1 MMIRTRELMML
12 IIFLIAG
19 DDWSKPGLDV
29 VDGLDEKLHQL
40 KPIKS
45 SSHSATDH
53 RGAGGGDWS
62 KPGLG
67 VVDGLQPI
75 TNSSHSVTKTTGEF
89 ITPERKA
96 KGSKKERGKRK
107 MNKRSRKKCKRHHRV
122 DVCDIKLKRN
132 GWPKDNINAVFGCRV
147 RLRKCINNSL
157 FPDTWNRIK
166 SDKPKRPMYEKRNV
180 SLDDTG
186 LYGDVYLNV
195 SEFRWKNDTIQFI
208 KVRLGGT
215 VVMEWEFETPSVD
228 MKVYVHRENRTN
240 KKKIYIAE
248 VDKNCGNMHINLTR
262 SGETQKV
269 TFTIDNTTIEDLNFN
284 YGITVQFSGTCIMVS
299 PLIKLIEDFDF
310 VWLPSSDTVNIEF
323 EQSVELFWSYKTQRS
338 PTRIILKRKSDIK
351 KERVGIWTLANGFQT
366 ELNISTIFSKTVI
379 YNSNITDGF
388 IYETVGLKLSE
399 VNLEDIRVVYYCRVI
414 YGMEYRYTKYVTL
427 IHAESTTINVYDE
440 VIPEKKSLI
449 ILLVSMESAICIL
462 LVVFLIVTI
471 ILFFCIKYTGCKSKK
486 QACQNQMIPSAYS
499 KYHVTIE
506 KESVPFCKKLCWLGH
521 YKMTQDEYHNYDEEL
536 L

>member
-12 IIFLIAG
+12 IIFLIAAG

-75 TNSSHSVTKTTGEF
+75 TNSSHSVTKTTGE
-89 ITPERKA
+89 
-96 KGSKKERGKRK
+96 
-107 MNKRSRKKCKRHHRV
+107 
-122 DVCDIKLKRN
+122 
-132 GWPKDNINAVFGCRV
+132 
-147 RLRKCINNSL
+147 
-157 FPDTWNRIK
+157 
-166 SDKPKRPMYEKRNV
+166 
-180 SLDDTG
+180 
-186 LYGDVYLNV
+186 
-195 SEFRWKNDTIQFI
+195 
-208 KVRLGGT
+208 
-215 VVMEWEFETPSVD
+215 
-228 MKVYVHRENRTN
+228 